1 MTLSCS
7 LSTNSTADDRW
18 GVSSSGQSGET
29 LGDSSAPAQGACP
42 GSLRG
47 LRLSALDRVR
57 SVCVCAEQTLP
68 ELPEPLPRWRCPQ
81 QTPSVPR
88 FGVPQLSVFHLLS
101 FTLSGRG
108 KGISW
113 RLLFAF
119 SCLLKEGNPVSHIFG
134 LRDVFFCE
142 EPVQISCQY
151 FY

>member
-29 LGDSSAPAQGACP
+29 LRDSSAPAQGACP

-68 ELPEPLPRWRCPQ
+68 ELPEPAATLALSPADSERPAVRSP
-81 QTPSVPR
+81 PAL
-88 FGVPQLSVFHLLS
+88 GVHLLS

-134 LRDVFFCE
+134 LWDVFFCE